1 MERVQS
7 SLKMETMYYQL
18 EVLSSLGCIAFRPR
32 DLKSV
37 RDRLARLQDK
47 NSGPSIEES
56 LLQEMRMRFLKPR
69 QDLQIGRAR

>member
-18 EVLSSLGCIAFRPR
+18 EVLSSLGCIAFRPQ

-37 RDRLARLQDK
+37 RDLLARLQDK